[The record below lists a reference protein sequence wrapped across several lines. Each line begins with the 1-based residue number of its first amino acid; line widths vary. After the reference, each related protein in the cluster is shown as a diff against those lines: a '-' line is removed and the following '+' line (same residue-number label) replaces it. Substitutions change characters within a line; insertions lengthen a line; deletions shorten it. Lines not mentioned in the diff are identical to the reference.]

1 MEAAR
6 FVEFLLEVPL
16 RNHKQLNLNFILNN
30 IPS

>member
-16 RNHKQLNLNFILNN
+16 RNHKQLNILNN